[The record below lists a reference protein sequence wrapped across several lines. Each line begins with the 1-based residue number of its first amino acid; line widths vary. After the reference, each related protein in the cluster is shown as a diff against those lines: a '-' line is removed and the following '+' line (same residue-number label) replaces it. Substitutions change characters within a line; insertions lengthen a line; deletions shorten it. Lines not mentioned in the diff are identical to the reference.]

1 MNKKILNL
9 SERKTL
15 IKCMNNLPYTE
26 YWCFNSK
33 IVEVK
38 KFWCA
43 LNRLYGIRY
52 FSDIIDL
59 ITSYIK
65 DSGSEFK
72 ENRIKRCERLSMEFL
87 VFLCSRSNLL
97 EN

>member
-1 MNKKILNL
+1 MKLNDLDKKKLLNYMKEL
-9 SERKTL
+9 NYNDYY
-15 IKCMNNLPYTE
+15 IY
-26 YWCFNSK
+26 NSN
-33 IVEVK
+33 IEIVK

-52 FSDIIDL
+52 LSDIIDL

-65 DSGSEFK
+65 DSEVEFSESRLK
-72 ENRIKRCERLSMEFL
+72 KCERLSLEFL

-97 EN
+97 KNE

>member
-1 MNKKILNL
+1 MKELNYNDYYFYNGN
-9 SERKTL
+9 
-15 IKCMNNLPYTE
+15 IA
-26 YWCFNSK
+26 
-33 IVEVK
+33 EVK

-52 FSDIIDL
+52 LSDIIDL

>member
-1 MNKKILNL
+1 MKLNDLDKKKLLKYMKELNY
-9 SERKTL
+9 
-15 IKCMNNLPYTE
+15 NE
-26 YWCFNSK
+26 YYFYNSN
-33 IVEVK
+33 IAEVK

-52 FSDIIDL
+52 LSDIIDL

-87 VFLCSRSNLL
+87 INFCSGSNLL
-97 EN
+97 KNE